1 MPCTCRPA
9 CACLRIA
16 SQDAL
21 ALMHTVWHLP
31 SIRLAL
37 VLEGATKLDESWLCK
52 TQGASPNLDPA
63 LDSYCF
69 CPSPF
74 CVDLRLAWEYRSLCP
89 VTLSSHLMRGAQ
101 HWQPS
106 CVALVSS
113 NGMEAVFIHS
123 LRQGLAVISSTVCAL
138 LGDATLLAHK
148 VTAPGRAAELVQGS
162 LTLMT
167 LHAHLCKKK
176 IHGRRCV
183 CCHGAA

>member
-1 MPCTCRPA
+1 MRACPSNACLVSAVPCTCRPA

-16 SQDAL
+16 LQDAL

-37 VLEGATKLDESWLCK
+37 VLEGATTPDESWLCK

-74 CVDLRLAWEYRSLCP
+74 CVDLRLAWEYHSLCP
-89 VTLSSHLMRGAQ
+89 VTLSSHFMRGAQ

-106 CVALVSS
+106 CVALHKFQWKGSCFYS
-113 NGMEAVFIHS
+113 QPSARACRHLFNS
-123 LRQGLAVISSTVCAL
+123 LRAVRGRHTASTQTHSAWESS
-138 LGDATLLAHK
+138 
-148 VTAPGRAAELVQGS
+148 RACTRFSHTPA
-162 LTLMT
+162 
-167 LHAHLCKKK
+167 
-176 IHGRRCV
+176 
-183 CCHGAA
+183 